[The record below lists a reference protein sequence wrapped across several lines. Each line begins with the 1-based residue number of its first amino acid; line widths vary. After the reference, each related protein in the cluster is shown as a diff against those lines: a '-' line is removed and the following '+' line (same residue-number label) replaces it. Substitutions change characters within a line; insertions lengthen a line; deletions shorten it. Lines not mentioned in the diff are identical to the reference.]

1 MCVCV
6 GATGAERFFSAA
18 LGPGRGRRRV
28 RPLHEVPAPRLRL
41 LHRRRRV
48 NWPHH
53 PSLYG
58 DFLTGTFFDRRIGP
72 HYPGQ
77 GLPLSP
83 APVVLAGACAPQMRC
98 ICRFWQH
105 FLGDNRLLPVVLLEN
120 AAEYS
125 KCTRAFHLAS
135 TMATRCVWSFWHWIL
150 SENIAL
156 FHAKLP
162 KNGTDCSKRIVA
174 SRLAVTKYFFH
185 I

>member
-1 MCVCV
+1 
-6 GATGAERFFSAA
+6 
-18 LGPGRGRRRV
+18 
-28 RPLHEVPAPRLRL
+28 
-41 LHRRRRV
+41 
-48 NWPHH
+48 
-53 PSLYG
+53 LYG

-105 FLGDNRLLPVVLLEN
+105 FLGDNRLPPVVLLEN

-135 TMATRCVWSFWHWIL
+135 TMATRCVWSFWHHSLGKHCTFPCQAPEKWHRLLQAYRSQSLGRDEIFFSHL
-150 SENIAL
+150 MPARLDPDRCTRGQSFLIR
-156 FHAKLP
+156 F
-162 KNGTDCSKRIVA
+162 RVA
-174 SRLAVTKYFFH
+174 PQRLTVPQSMAPRYTTTIHTTRCKVR
-185 I
+185 